1 MEERVIQVFATCT
14 GRDASEIA
22 PETRLDED
30 LEIKSLDK
38 FALLAML
45 EAEFGNAPDPNVA
58 DPWNLV
64 SEWIAFYEQ

>member
-1 MEERVIQVFATCT
+1 MKERVINVFATCT
-14 GRDASEIA
+14 SRDPGEIT

-45 EAEFGNAPDPNVA
+45 EAEFGKAPDPNVA

-64 SEWIAFYEQ
+64 SEWIAFYEE